1 MSSDRA
7 GSSHP
12 GAPSSPPAIAARVV
26 QESKEQ
32 AMDSFASAASPLL
45 PSCRPVFHLKY
56 PMKGIPNDAKTVS
69 RSPIT
74 LFSWWARPPAIS
86 TTPRTNVYVASRR
99 KERPI
104 HRARIWSRRA
114 WSSSSSA
121 RCWRCR
127 AASTAAPP
135 SITLSSPNARR
146 ARLPVRTASKR
157 AIPPSPTT
165 CRNVSPSS
173 HDILR
178 RSLAWVSPPESP
190 AAEGAV
196 VASDI
201 RSFYACRRDPRARP
215 IGIQCSRSP
224 LGSKM
229 FRALRKARF
238 AQIVLLTAGV
248 LAVSG
253 SFGLHP
259 EPEGS
264 GVRVSSRGGW
274 NALDRSGVA
283 APHDCFLCLAH
294 KSISLPGLSAV
305 VLQPGRAVNAIPAA
319 APSLLERLEGHPC
332 ESRAPPALT

>member
-1 MSSDRA
+1 
-7 GSSHP
+7 
-12 GAPSSPPAIAARVV
+12 
-26 QESKEQ
+26 
-32 AMDSFASAASPLL
+32 
-45 PSCRPVFHLKY
+45 
-56 PMKGIPNDAKTVS
+56 MKGIPNDAKIVS
-69 RSPIT
+69 RSPMT
-74 LFSWWARPPAIS
+74 LFSWWARPPATS
-86 TTPRTNVYVASRR
+86 TTPRTNVYVASSR

-121 RCWRCR
+121 RWWRCR

-135 SITLSSPNARR
+135 SITLSNPKAKS
-146 ARLPVRTASKR
+146 ARLPVRIASKR

-201 RSFYACRRDPRARP
+201 RPFYACRRDPRARP

-229 FRALRKARF
+229 FLALRKARF
-238 AQIVLLTAGV
+238 AQIVLLTAGFF
-248 LAVSG
+248 AVSG

-259 EPEGS
+259 EPRGS
-264 GVRVSSRGGW
+264 GARATTGDGW
-274 NALDRSGVA
+274 NALDRSGKT
-283 APHDCFLCLAH
+283 APHDCLLCLAH
-294 KSISLPGLSAV
+294 KSLSLPRLSAV
-305 VLQPGRAVNAIPAA
+305 VLQAGSAVHATPVAV
-319 APSLLERLEGHPC
+319 PSLLGRLDAHPREG
-332 ESRAPPALT
+332 RAPPALI

>member
-1 MSSDRA
+1 
-7 GSSHP
+7 
-12 GAPSSPPAIAARVV
+12 
-26 QESKEQ
+26 
-32 AMDSFASAASPLL
+32 
-45 PSCRPVFHLKY
+45 
-56 PMKGIPNDAKTVS
+56 MKGIPNDAKIVS
-69 RSPIT
+69 RSPMT

-86 TTPRTNVYVASRR
+86 TTPRTNVYVASSR

-121 RCWRCR
+121 RWWRCR
-127 AASTAAPP
+127 AARTAAPP

-201 RSFYACRRDPRARP
+201 RPFYARHREPRTRP
-215 IGIQCSRSP
+215 IGIQCSRGP

-229 FRALRKARF
+229 FRALRNARF
-238 AQIVLLTAGV
+238 VQIVLLTAGV

-264 GVRVSSRGGW
+264 GARVTTGDSW
-274 NALDRSGVA
+274 NALGRAGAA
-283 APHDCFLCLAH
+283 APHDCLLCLAH
-294 KSISLPGLSAV
+294 KSISLPRLSAV
-305 VLQPGRAVNAIPAA
+305 VLQPGSAVHATPIA
-319 APSLLERLEGHPC
+319 APSLLLRLDAHPREG
-332 ESRAPPALT
+332 RAPPALS